1 MSPQGHA
8 ALFAA
13 LCDRADRTGRWAKG
27 KGWFVLQRLPI
38 RAEEEG
44 TCLPHGSPRIF
55 KNNIQVWFTGK
66 TGERLKHLICPYPPR
81 LLQNA
86 QAIAANLPGP
96 PPAFLA
102 FQPSFFSLRQKRSCE
117 LFENMLRVSCLGDRS
132 LINHSFPVLDLSFK
146 RSNVNSVETL
156 MPWNQCEGMVWGCT
170 AARGNKGWTRK
181 MGKGWQED
189 NLKQQQQ

>member
-1 MSPQGHA
+1 MLKSRSAEAESMSRICQTKGNSEW
-8 ALFAA
+8 ALRGMQPCSQPFC
-13 LCDRADRTGRWAKG
+13 CDRADRTGRWAKG
-27 KGWFVLQRLPI
+27 KRWFVLQRLPI

-96 PPAFLA
+96 PLHLWLSSRAPLALGRKGVVNYLRICWECPAW
-102 FQPSFFSLRQKRSCE
+102 E
-117 LFENMLRVSCLGDRS
+117 TEVS
-132 LINHSFPVLDLSFK
+132 
-146 RSNVNSVETL
+146 
-156 MPWNQCEGMVWGCT
+156 
-170 AARGNKGWTRK
+170 
-181 MGKGWQED
+181 
-189 NLKQQQQ
+189 